1 VVVRVFIFKAVG
13 FEVVEPPEELGQL
26 GIIEGLGNKPVNRA
40 NPELYRVHILSLR
53 RGKGGCYYCSECIEH
68 ITVF

>member
-1 VVVRVFIFKAVG
+1 
-13 FEVVEPPEELGQL
+13 L